1 MKIKYAVLALTVLIQ
16 TALFSSCVAPSPQ
29 MALQDAVSGQE
40 QADPEAEG
48 RDNDAGNNDIIGSS
62 DTDDAGEYAALSEKV
77 YIHIC
82 GAVRS
87 PGVYALPAGSR
98 LGEAVEAAGGLLPE
112 ACQDYCNLAQVV
124 SDGMQY
130 RIPAE
135 DEALEGGISWGGLTE
150 TAQGDQSAYDSQGLL
165 DINLA
170 TAAELMEL
178 PGIGQ
183 TRADAIIAYR
193 EDHGAFACKEDIMQV
208 TGIKGATYEKIEDY
222 ITTR

>member
-1 MKIKYAVLALTVLIQ
+1 MKVKYAVLALTVLIQ

-29 MALQDAVSGQE
+29 MALQDAVSGKE
-40 QADPEAEG
+40 QAALDADS
-48 RDNDAGNNDIIGSS
+48 RDNDAGNNDIIGSN
-62 DTDDAGEYAALSEKV
+62 DTGGDEGYDALSEDV

-82 GAVRS
+82 GAVKS

-112 ACQDYCNLAQVV
+112 ACQDYCNLAQIV

-130 RIPAE
+130 RIPTE
-135 DEALEGGISWGGLTE
+135 DEALEGGISLAGLPE

-193 EDHGAFACKEDIMQV
+193 DDHGAFACKEDIMQV